1 VILARARN
9 LNWLME
15 THRLKSVLPDCWSQ
29 HIDGTAN
36 LSQNQP
42 NELPSFRLDG
52 RLAVIT
58 GASDGIG
65 RAFALAYA
73 RSGAELVLVSR
84 GRDKLEE
91 VRAAVKATGGYAH
104 IISADVSKTGD
115 IQRIE
120 QEVSRLIKNQPS
132 DRALVLVNCAG
143 FGFTEPALETTEED
157 WDRLVDTHL
166 KGTFFCCQALG
177 RLMIEGGYGKIINL
191 SSTWS
196 ASTDLGKSV
205 YGAAKAGV
213 SYLTAAL
220 STEWAPLGVRVNA
233 IAPTST
239 LTENT
244 ARSFRANEARAQK
257 LLSKIKLGRF
267 AEPSDLV
274 GAAIFLA
281 SPASDFVTGHTLF
294 VDGGWHASL

>member
-1 VILARARN
+1 LAP
-9 LNWLME
+9 E
-15 THRLKSVLPDCWSQ
+15 SIGD
-29 HIDGTAN
+29 
-36 LSQNQP
+36 
-42 NELPSFRLDG
+42 ELPSFRLDG

-73 RSGAELVLVSR
+73 RSGAEVVLVSR
-84 GRDKLEE
+84 TQEKLLEVQRSVEAAGGR
-91 VRAAVKATGGYAH
+91 AH
-104 IISADVSKTGD
+104 ILRADVGKMDD
-115 IQRIE
+115 IESIDE
-120 QEVSRLIKNQPS
+120 EVSRLIQ
-132 DRALVLVNCAG
+132 DRDLSLILVNCAG
-143 FGFTEPALETTEED
+143 FGFTKPALAITEEN
-157 WDRLVDTHL
+157 WDRILDVHA
-166 KGTFFCCQALG
+166 KGTFFCCQRMG
-177 RLMIEGGYGKIINL
+177 RLMIERGYGKIINL
-191 SSTWS
+191 SSTW
-196 ASTDLGKSV
+196 AVSTDIGKSV

-239 LTENT
+239 LTEST
-244 ARSFRANEARAQK
+244 SRAFRENEDRAQR
-257 LLSKIKLGRF
+257 LLSRIKLGRF

-294 VDGGWHASL
+294 VDGGWHAAL